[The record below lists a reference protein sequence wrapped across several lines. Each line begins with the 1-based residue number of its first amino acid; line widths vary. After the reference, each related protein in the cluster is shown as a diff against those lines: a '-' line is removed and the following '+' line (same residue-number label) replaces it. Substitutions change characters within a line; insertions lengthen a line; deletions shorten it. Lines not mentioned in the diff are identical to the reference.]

1 MNKKD
6 LKKNVVPYILLI
18 ALMGIIIY
26 IFYISKTKVHEF
38 TYNEFMGKVSA
49 GEIQEIEVTPSR
61 EGGVYYVEG
70 K

>member
-26 IFYISKTKVHEF
+26 IFYISKTKVHEY
-38 TYNEFMGKVSA
+38 TWVK
-49 GEIQEIEVTPSR
+49 
-61 EGGVYYVEG
+61 
-70 K
+70 